1 MELYQVT
8 PPQLLCSH
16 FTLTFP
22 FRAGLGVKPCTCA
35 VQLSW
40 GLPKAAS
47 QPGFGALDSPLL
59 GWFAVSVTATEKFF
73 VACAVLLF
81 QAGEL
86 QHSLQ
91 GEIPKPSLLQNSE
104 CLWVDCAHT
113 HTYQM
118 LGAVP
123 LKRERNSHE
132 SKPDSS
138 VNVGS
143 YLVKSG

>member
-1 MELYQVT
+1 MT

-40 GLPKAAS
+40 GLSKTAS
-47 QPGFGALDSPLL
+47 QPGFGALDSSLL

-81 QAGEL
+81 QAGEV

-91 GEIPKPSLLQNSE
+91 GETPKPSLLQNSE
-104 CLWVDCAHT
+104 CLRVDCAHTHT